1 MEGGPIANEPI
12 DGRHARRQRSREAIV
27 SAAFELILEGKGPP
41 SAEDVAERA
50 GVSVSSIFRNF
61 EGLADIQQQAHQ
73 LFAERYSHLL
83 LATPPPQSDLDTR
96 IAFFVHTRLDLYEQ
110 AGPLM
115 AMARMRAFEDDT
127 WREHIAS
134 NRSALARQLRACFDP
149 EIAELTP
156 SDSADLVSVMDSI
169 TSPEAF
175 ELMTRAHARTR
186 KQINRAWT
194 TTLHTLITHD
204 RNWGLTPI
212 ASGERRGTR

>member
-1 MEGGPIANEPI
+1 VTGVGGEALEPT

-61 EGLADIQQQAHQ
+61 DGLADIQQQAHQ

-83 LATPPPQSDLDTR
+83 LATPPPHSDVDSR

-115 AMARMRAFEDDT
+115 ALARMRALEDDT

-134 NRSALARQLRACFDP
+134 SRAALTRQLRACFDP
-149 EIAELTP
+149 EIARLTP
-156 SDSADLVSVMDSI
+156 SDSADLVAVLDSI

-175 ELMTRAHARTR
+175 ELLTRAHTRTR
-186 KQINRAWT
+186 KQISRAWT
-194 TTLHTLITHD
+194 TTLYTLVSHD
-204 RNWGLTPI
+204 RDRGPI
-212 ASGERRGTR
+212 ARDERRGTR

>member
-1 MEGGPIANEPI
+1 VTGVGGETVEPT

-27 SAAFELILEGKGPP
+27 SAAFELILDGKGPP

-61 EGLADIQQQAHQ
+61 DGLADIQQQAHR

-83 LATPPPQSDLDTR
+83 LATPASCSDLDSR
-96 IAFFVHTRLDLYEQ
+96 ITFFVRTRLDLYEQ

-115 AMARMRAFEDDT
+115 AMARMRALEDDT

-134 NRSALARQLRACFDP
+134 SRAALTRQLRACFDP
-149 EIAELTP
+149 ELNELAP
-156 SDSADLVSVMDSI
+156 SDSADVVAVVDSI

-186 KQINRAWT
+186 KQINRAWI
-194 TTLHTLITHD
+194 TTLHALITD
-204 RNWGLTPI
+204 DQ
-212 ASGERRGTR
+212 RGTR

>member
-1 MEGGPIANEPI
+1 VGGAPSEQT

-61 EGLADIQQQAHQ
+61 DGLADIQQQAHQ

-83 LATPPPQSDLDTR
+83 LATPPPSSDLDAR
-96 IAFFVHTRLDLYEQ
+96 IAFFVNTRLELYEQ

-115 AMARMRAFEDDT
+115 ALARMRALEDDT

-134 NRSALARQLRACFDP
+134 SRSALTHQLRACFDP
-149 EIAELTP
+149 EITELAP
-156 SDSADLVSVMDSI
+156 SDSADLVAVMDSI

-194 TTLHTLITHD
+194 TTLHALIT
-204 RNWGLTPI
+204 
-212 ASGERRGTR
+212 GEQRGTR